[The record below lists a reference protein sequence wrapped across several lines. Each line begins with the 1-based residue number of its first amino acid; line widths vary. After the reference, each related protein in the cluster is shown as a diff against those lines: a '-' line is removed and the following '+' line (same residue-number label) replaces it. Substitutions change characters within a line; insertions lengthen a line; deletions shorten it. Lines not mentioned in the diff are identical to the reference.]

1 MHRNVIVAACLLGML
16 AADRAIAQSAAAG
29 EARFEVA
36 SVKPVDPF
44 AEVRK
49 NGPQGGPIVMPQT
62 GVRFEPGGRLV
73 AVATLRTLIMRAYGI
88 KVYQLEGG
96 PKWLASDY
104 FSISAKAVNE
114 AATEAEMNEMLKSL
128 LAERFGLRVH
138 VETRP
143 SPVHTLV
150 VARPDGRLGP
160 GLKPTSKECEATLEE
175 QKRTGTKPAPPRM
188 PPIPPSP
195 QTTPPP
201 LTPTCGSTS
210 TRIMATGAA
219 TYAMGGWPLSTLVEH
234 FSNELGAPVID
245 QTGLAGRFDAVV
257 EYESGRRAG
266 RGPDLNSTDPLPV
279 PLPQAVQQQLGLK
292 LDKGTALLP
301 ITIVDAADQP
311 SPD

>member
-1 MHRNVIVAACLLGML
+1 MRRIAVVAACVMGVL
-16 AADRAIAQSAAAG
+16 AATRAAAQSPAAG

-49 NGPQGGPIVMPQT
+49 NGPQGGPFVMPQT

-96 PKWLASDY
+96 PKWLSSDY
-104 FSISAKAVNE
+104 FSISAKAANE
-114 AATEAEMNEMLKSL
+114 TATEAEMNAMLKSL
-128 LAERFGLRVH
+128 LAERFGLRVR

-143 SPVHTLV
+143 SPVHTLT
-150 VARPDGRLGP
+150 VARSDGKLGS
-160 GLKPTSKECEATLEE
+160 GLKPTSKECEATL
-175 QKRTGTKPAPPRM
+175 QQDRSNAKPPT
-188 PPIPPSP
+188 PPSP
-195 QTTPPP
+195 PTPSTP
-201 LTPTCGSTS
+201 LTPVCGMIS
-210 TRIMATGAA
+210 TRMAATGAA
-219 TYAMGGWPLSTLVEH
+219 TYAMGGWPLSSLVEH
-234 FSNELGAPVID
+234 FSNELGAPVVD

-257 EYESGRRAG
+257 EYETSRRPG

-292 LDKGTALLP
+292 LDKGTAPLE
-301 ITIVDAADQP
+301 IATVDAAEQP
-311 SPD
+311 SAN